1 MQMLEF
7 TAGRKRRL
15 PCWEPLLSTSSISP
29 GMAKR
34 AAESGLVPEHLFLAY
49 RRADQVQLVLSERT
63 VNKKPR
69 VSNKK
74 NVIEKITAFISANV

>member
-1 MQMLEF
+1 
-7 TAGRKRRL
+7 
-15 PCWEPLLSTSSISP
+15 
-29 GMAKR
+29 MAKR
-34 AAESGLVPEHLFLAY
+34 AAEPGLMPEHLFLAY
-49 RRADQVQLVLSERT
+49 RRGGTDQVQLVLSERT